1 MGSNIS
7 TMQRAAGTEANGN
20 MSWLNIDSCFS
31 VIRAESIVNLTGP
44 AATVRKAQKE
54 IDDLQ
59 NVNLSI
65 AVTGETGSGKS
76 TFINAIRGLS
86 DDDEGAAPTG
96 VTETTMKPE
105 MYQHPRLPNVKI
117 WDLPGIGGTFDA
129 KNYLKKVNFHTYDFF
144 IIITA
149 SRFKENDLKLAKE
162 IMRKKKSFYMV
173 RSKIDMDIH
182 SEKRKGRTEEEVL
195 RKIKEDSQHNL
206 KVVGNPP
213 VFLICSYALE
223 KYDFE
228 DLIQHL
234 LKELPGLK
242 RAVLRLLPVS
252 SMEILQQKYE
262 LYRGIAW
269 AAFIVANAS
278 ALAPVPCLN
287 NVLNVTFTVGFLT
300 WWYFDLGLDDR
311 SLQKMSDRLNMPEL
325 RDISQKQLLTS
336 ALRKKCIQVL
346 NLDSVREPDTPD
358 SFVESVILLLTGLTN
373 SPNVIYLGL
382 ELMYEM
388 AKEVLE
394 QAELR

>member
-1 MGSNIS
+1 CGKINPHKNIH
-7 TMQRAAGTEANGN
+7 T
-20 MSWLNIDSCFS
+20 LF
-31 VIRAESIVNLTGP
+31 NLTGP